1 MPSGHFRR
9 SAAAVSC
16 TTQVVVFSPRI
27 SRCAYGNCITWSEGF
42 KRMICGTLPLPF
54 VDLIQGSTDAGIG
67 SIHHV
72 AQHFP
77 HGKAWQQNT
86 DSPLQT
92 PRQINKQNRKTH
104 ETSNPSKGSLKYR
117 GYSMYY
123 GLMIQFHLN
132 QRIEPRW
139 ISNSTSFSQTQSIVA

>member
-117 GYSMYY
+117 GTACIMVWWFNFTWTS
-123 GLMIQFHLN
+123 GLN
-132 QRIEPRW
+132 PDE
-139 ISNSTSFSQTQSIVA
+139 SQTQQVFLKLKA